1 MNEYENLSI
10 KEIDNALFSLPIA
23 LSSHIISQTDAEK
36 IRYKLMTAKEKKILE
51 TYPLRIW
58 NAKDPKTNADVCR
71 AYVPDSTKPKNRRL
85 IQAKDRE
92 HLDKKL
98 LDDYSKNMDERL
110 VFANYFANWL
120 ITYKSNLVKP
130 DTLQRNLDDY
140 RKFIQGSKL
149 DSMKITDIKRID
161 IKNLLNAT
169 INTHHLTSKALGN
182 LKSIFNGL
190 FAYAFDAE
198 DIVVNPMIY
207 MKIDNTNIK
216 PEKVKQAVT
225 EVFNEEEL
233 DKITEYM
240 YKHYMEYNPVVTLAI
255 LFNFQL
261 GLRVSELCAIKIT
274 DLDFEHRTIA
284 IQRMER
290 SYRPIE
296 LVDGKIVKQKT
307 VHIIVEGETKR
318 NSNRVIDLSDEAI
331 LIAQEALRVQKDLSI
346 KSDFL
351 FAAENGEHIY
361 RQRINDC
368 LRYYCNQILIAA
380 KSSHKQRKT
389 VLSNLF
395 SQGFDLDEVMQIA
408 GHRQKETCLKYY
420 IFSMRLKDNRQK
432 RMSDALASK
441 HCTLGQPPL
450 NPR

>member
-1 MNEYENLSI
+1 
-10 KEIDNALFSLPIA
+10 
-23 LSSHIISQTDAEK
+23 
-36 IRYKLMTAKEKKILE
+36 MTAKEKKILE

-92 HLDKKL
+92 HLNKKL

-161 IKNLLNAT
+161 IKNLLNAA
-169 INTHHLTSKALGN
+169 INNHHLTSKALGN

-240 YKHYMEYNPVVTLAI
+240 YKHYTHKAHKPTHGWLIWADYKMPIKAWV
-255 LFNFQL
+255 FNRLSFQ
-261 GLRVSELCAIKIT
+261 GRYEGMT
-274 DLDFEHRTIA
+274 DHSSAVRD
-284 IQRMER
+284 
-290 SYRPIE
+290 
-296 LVDGKIVKQKT
+296 
-307 VHIIVEGETKR
+307 
-318 NSNRVIDLSDEAI
+318 
-331 LIAQEALRVQKDLSI
+331 
-346 KSDFL
+346 
-351 FAAENGEHIY
+351 ENGLLTTTDCARNRITVGSTISWY
-361 RQRINDC
+361 RSANLYVD
-368 LRYYCNQILIAA
+368 LRANYE
-380 KSSHKQRKT
+380 KSFYHKDAPVSQSDGDKFLLEM
-389 VLSNLF
+389 VLRF
-395 SQGFDLDEVMQIA
+395 
-408 GHRQKETCLKYY
+408 
-420 IFSMRLKDNRQK
+420 
-432 RMSDALASK
+432 
-441 HCTLGQPPL
+441 
-450 NPR
+450 